1 MFTDKELM
9 IIKCSLEVYYD
20 TVDESDGVSEYLKEM
35 MKKDILALLK
45 KLA

>member
-9 IIKCSLEVYYD
+9 IIKCSLEVYYE
-20 TVDESDGVSEYLKEM
+20 TVEESDGVSDYLKEM
-35 MKKDILALLK
+35 MREDILALLK